1 MKTNIFKQVQT
12 ITSRLIEVG
21 LSVEQNFPSLDT
33 NKLYISGKND
43 LSIAMKNISYE
54 EIYNILNKEKNYN
67 IKMIDGALIQMMY
80 EFGGNNLKKY
90 RLAFFPSPTL
100 KEFQNEVELYK
111 MDEIYADVL
120 HKNIVTTPL
129 RFDYDSNEEIYIPI
143 EHSKSHLTIGQYK
156 NCRIPIL
163 KPITPNIFMDFI
175 LRNFYNTAHKK
186 YSDELSFDRSSLF
199 ENTLQNCEKSVLHI
213 SIE

>member
-1 MKTNIFKQVQT
+1 MKIDILNQIKI
-12 ITSRLIEVG
+12 ITSKLIEVG
-21 LSVEQNFPSLDT
+21 LSVEQNFPSLSI
-33 NKLYISGKND
+33 NKLYISGKYD
-43 LSIAMKNISYE
+43 LSIVMKNISYE

-80 EFGGNNLKKY
+80 EFDNNYLKKY

-100 KEFQNEVELYK
+100 EEFQNEVELYE

-186 YSDELSFDRSSLF
+186 YSEELNFDRSSLF

>member
-1 MKTNIFKQVQT
+1 MKTIILNQVNT
-12 ITSRLIEVG
+12 ITSKLIYAG
-21 LSVEQNFPSLDT
+21 LSVEQNFPSLAN
-33 NKLYISGKND
+33 NKLYISGKHD

-54 EIYNILNKEKNYN
+54 DIYNILNEKKNYN

-80 EFGGNNLKKY
+80 EFDNNDLKKY

-100 KEFQNEVELYK
+100 EEFQNEAELYEI
-111 MDEIYADVL
+111 DEIYADVL

-163 KPITPNIFMDFI
+163 KPITPNMFMDFI

-186 YSDELSFDRSSLF
+186 YSEDLDFDRSSLF
-199 ENTLQNCEKSVLHI
+199 ENTLQNCEKSVLHF

>member
-1 MKTNIFKQVQT
+1 MKNTILNQIQN
-12 ITSRLIEVG
+12 ITSKLIEAG
-21 LSVEQNFPSLDT
+21 LSVEQNFPSLVN
-33 NKLYISGKND
+33 NKLYISGKHD

-80 EFGGNNLKKY
+80 EFDNNDLKKY

-100 KEFQNEVELYK
+100 EEFQNEAELYEI
-111 MDEIYADVL
+111 DEIYADVL

-163 KPITPNIFMDFI
+163 KPITPYMFVDFI

-186 YSDELSFDRSSLF
+186 YSEELNFDKSSLF
-199 ENTLQNCEKSVLHI
+199 EDSLQDCEKSVLHI
-213 SIE
+213 SIN